1 MTLELSAIPLALLAG
16 VLSIVSPCVWPLVP
30 IVMGSAAGA
39 GLAGPLALA
48 AGLSLSFALA
58 GTILSFALVS
68 LGLDPEL
75 FRYIAATLLVL
86 VAVVLLVPQ
95 AGTWISQQLSSLTS
109 GFSARDSSA
118 GSTWPAQFGVG
129 MLLGLIWLPC
139 VGPTLGAAIALASLG
154 QEMIQAFIVM
164 LAFGIGTA
172 AALTF
177 AGLASAG
184 VLKSMRPKVLASA
197 GSGKRWLGIALLVL
211 GLMVVTGV
219 DKRLEAWA
227 VGWIP
232 DWATSL

>member
-16 VLSIVSPCVWPLVP
+16 VLSIVSPCVWPIVP

-39 GLAGPLALA
+39 GRAGPLALA

-58 GTILSFALVS
+58 GTLLSFALVS
-68 LGLDPEL
+68 LSLDPEL
-75 FRYIAATLLVL
+75 FRYVAATLLLV
-86 VAVVLLVPQ
+86 VAVLLLVPQ
-95 AGTWISQQLSSLTS
+95 AGSWLSQQLSRFTS
-109 GFSARDSSA
+109 GLGAGTAEA
-118 GSTWPAQFGVG
+118 GSSWLAQFGIG
-129 MLLGLIWLPC
+129 MLLGLVWLPC

-154 QEMIQAFIVM
+154 QEMIQAFVVM

-177 AGLASAG
+177 AGMASAR
-184 VLKSMRPKVLASA
+184 VLKSVRPKILAGA

-211 GLMVVTGV
+211 SLMVITGV

>member
-39 GLAGPLALA
+39 GSAGPLALA

-58 GTILSFALVS
+58 GTLLSFALVS

-75 FRYIAATLLVL
+75 FRYVAAALLLV
-86 VAVVLLVPQ
+86 VAALLLVPK
-95 AGTWISQQLSSLTS
+95 AGLWLSQHLSRFTA
-109 GFSARDSSA
+109 GFGA
-118 GSTWPAQFGVG
+118 GSSEAGSSWPAQFGVG
-129 MLLGLIWLPC
+129 MLLGLVWLPC

-154 QEMIQAFIVM
+154 QKMIQAFVVM

-172 AALTF
+172 AALSV
-177 AGLASAG
+177 AGFASARA
-184 VLKSMRPKVLASA
+184 LKSVRPRVLAGA
-197 GSGKRWLGIALLVL
+197 GAGKRWLGIALLVL

>member
-1 MTLELSAIPLALLAG
+1 MTLELTAMPLALIAG

-39 GLAGPLALA
+39 GRAGPLALA
-48 AGLSLSFALA
+48 AGLSLSFAIA
-58 GTILSFALVS
+58 GTLLSFALVS

-75 FRYIAATLLVL
+75 FRYVAATLLLL
-86 VAVVLLVPQ
+86 VAVILLVPQ
-95 AGTWISQQLSSLTS
+95 AGSWMTRQLSRFTS
-109 GFSARDSSA
+109 GFGAGNQPA
-118 GSTWPAQFGVG
+118 GSGWPAQFGVG
-129 MLLGLIWLPC
+129 MLLGLVWLPC

-154 QEMIQAFIVM
+154 QEMVQAFFVM

-172 AALTF
+172 AALTI

-184 VLKSMRPKVLASA
+184 LLKSMRPKVLAGA

-211 GLMVVTGV
+211 GLMVMTGV
-219 DKRLEAWA
+219 DKQLEAWA